1 MHQKP
6 ENIII
11 RPNQRKNK
19 VTELNFWIS
28 LLCCANINYIL
39 SDVVSGQFLFG
50 GGGGGGGRAQVTE
63 TNLL

>member
-1 MHQKP
+1 MHEKP

-50 GGGGGGGRAQVTE
+50 GGGRAQVTE